1 MTTYKSINHLK
12 ATLFNGNL
20 TPTQGINERRS
31 LEVDDRISR
40 SNKIAAAS
48 IANEDKFK
56 REYVEGV
63 ATSEMVH
70 QKGKGYK
77 SD

>member
-1 MTTYKSINHLK
+1 MTFKSVNHLK

-20 TPTQGINERRS
+20 TPTQGINERRG

-48 IANEDKFK
+48 IANEAKFR
-56 REYVEGV
+56 REHIEGG
-63 ATSEMVH
+63 ATSKMVH
-70 QKGKGYK
+70 PQGKGYK